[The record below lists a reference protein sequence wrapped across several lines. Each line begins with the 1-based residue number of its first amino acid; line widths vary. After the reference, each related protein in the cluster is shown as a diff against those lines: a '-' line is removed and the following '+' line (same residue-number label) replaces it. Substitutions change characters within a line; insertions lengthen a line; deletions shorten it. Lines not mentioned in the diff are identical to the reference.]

1 MNNKRITLT
10 ALLLLMLIMPLSL
23 SACSKKKTIVEINKS
38 KLVLDDFLYD
48 IYLMEQER
56 EHWNNKYKESL
67 GIDYWD
73 YEYKGLTMKQLAK
86 DTIMTRVI
94 LYDILSSQAKKEGF
108 TLSDDE
114 LATTDENEDKLI
126 SSMSE
131 DEFKRTGRSKD
142 ILTKV
147 YNTLALGDKYYLS
160 VINNFE
166 VDEEAIRSTVNHD
179 EYREYITECIYIP
192 TAEVRDGKITPY
204 SDSELEEAY
213 DKITEVKRLVQNG
226 ADFDEVL
233 KQVEGS
239 SYKRS
244 FILTDKTAEDEYKEA
259 CKNLDN
265 GEYSDVITT
274 QFGYYI
280 IHMIDNNSTTRYE
293 NAIEEA
299 IANEKTSLFEIHY
312 NKLLENYE
320 ININSE
326 YWESIDIGSIT
337 S

>member
-1 MNNKRITLT
+1 M
-10 ALLLLMLIMPLSL
+10 
-23 SACSKKKTIVEINKS
+23 
-38 KLVLDDFLYD
+38 
-48 IYLMEQER
+48 
-56 EHWNNKYKESL
+56 
-67 GIDYWD
+67 
-73 YEYKGLTMKQLAK
+73 
-86 DTIMTRVI
+86 
-94 LYDILSSQAKKEGF
+94 
-108 TLSDDE
+108 
-114 LATTDENEDKLI
+114 
-126 SSMSE
+126 
-131 DEFKRTGRSKD
+131 SKD

-147 YNTLALGDKYYLS
+147 YNKLALGDKYYLS

-239 SYKRS
+239 SYYKRS